1 MSYCD
6 DWVTNLAEVR
16 AILQTVSQPQLR
28 TGEGVLPTLPRPQ
41 IKLKILEKPKIWKE
55 FVGKPL

>member
-41 IKLKILEKPKIWKE
+41 IKLKILENLKIWN
-55 FVGKPL
+55 L